1 MLRDVLHMVVE
12 VPDVVGPRVAPVSG
26 LSLRPMQAT
35 DGEALGTLMWMAYRG
50 TVDEDD
56 FDKPGDAM
64 DDAERT
70 LAGQWGPLIDEGSFI
85 AIADGELVAAVV
97 AVRDAAH
104 DMIPLL
110 AYVLTDPSWQRRG
123 IGGWLVVESVVG
135 LAALE
140 IPQVHLA
147 VTRGNPAQRLYERLG
162 FRTVD

>member
-1 MLRDVLHMVVE
+1 MVVE
-12 VPDVVGPRVAPVSG
+12 VSDVVRTRVAPVSRVT
-26 LSLRPMQAT
+26 LRPLHAT
-35 DGEALGTLMWMAYRG
+35 DGAALGALIWGAYRG

-56 FDKPGDAM
+56 YNEPSDAM
-64 DDAERT
+64 DDAT
-70 LAGQWGPLIDEGSFI
+70 QTFAGQWGPLIDE
-85 AIADGELVAAVV
+85 ACLAATVDDDLVAAVV
-97 AVRDAAH
+97 VVRDAAH

-110 AYVLTDPSWQRRG
+110 AYVLTNPLWQRRG
-123 IGGWLVVESVVG
+123 IGSWLIVESVVA